1 MTIHRL
7 VQLRSAITRTLW
19 AMAAL
24 VVLASVGGQL
34 AKYWLGY
41 DDPLG
46 LVPLFY
52 VAKEKNIPTLFS
64 AFLLFSA
71 ASLLAL
77 IAVDEKRRAGR
88 DASKWTVLAVGFLY
102 MTVDECVRLHEM
114 LIAPGRALLGG
125 SNLGIFYYAWVIP
138 GAAVVLVLGVF
149 FLGFLRRLPARTRVA
164 FITAATLFVGGA
176 IGVELFEGRYSELYG
191 SRNLTFSMYA
201 TVEEG
206 LEMAGV
212 ILFIHAL
219 LQYIAEHCNH
229 DYALGPLVLL
239 NRIRSA
245 LSAWSPLAPTS
256 PPPASSA
263 PPAPRQ

>member
-1 MTIHRL
+1 MMTIHRL

-19 AMAAL
+19 AVAAL
-24 VVLASVGGQL
+24 LVLASIGGQL

-52 VAKEKNIPTLFS
+52 VAKEKNIPTLYS
-64 AFLLFSA
+64 MFLLFSA

-77 IAVDEKRRAGR
+77 IAVDEKRRGTR
-88 DASKWTVLAVGFLY
+88 DVSKWAVLAAGFLY
-102 MTVDECVRLHEM
+102 MTVDEGLRLHEM
-114 LIAPGRALLGG
+114 LIAPVRALLGG
-125 SNLGIFYYAWVIP
+125 TNLGVFYYAWVIP
-138 GAAVVLVLGVF
+138 GTAVVLVLGVF

-201 TVEEG
+201 AVEEG

-219 LQYIAEHCNH
+219 LQYLNEHCNQA
-229 DYALGPLVLL
+229 YALDPMMLL
-239 NRIRSA
+239 DRIRA
-245 LSAWSPLAPTS
+245 RTRHAD
-256 PPPASSA
+256 
-263 PPAPRQ
+263 PRPQAARH